1 MPRVRAPRA
10 TLKRRPGA
18 AVVLSVALAAAA
30 ITSGCEYVYD
40 DGRPLIATP
49 TPIFTDVRLPR
60 DPRMNEPVSGDELEL
75 WVASVLP
82 DTQGQVFHT
91 GFGSMERRATLT
103 ESTAQL
109 PSGTYALTLACR
121 SHYRMSFIIRNG
133 DAELINLSLR
143 CGTARVNVIQLTKD
157 SVLTV
162 QMETVPAAN
171 YAYIVSRI

>member
-1 MPRVRAPRA
+1 MPRVRAPRS

-49 TPIFTDVRLPR
+49 TPTFTEMRIPR
-60 DPRMNEPVSGDELEL
+60 DPRMDEPVSGDELEL
-75 WVASVLP
+75 WVASALP

-91 GFGSMERRATLT
+91 SFGLMEPRESLT
-103 ESTAQL
+103 ESTGQL
-109 PSGTYALTLACR
+109 PSGTYALTLACK
-121 SHYRMSFIIRNG
+121 SNYRMSFIVRNG
-133 DAELINLSLR
+133 EAELINLSLR
-143 CGTARVNVIQLTKD
+143 CGTARVSVIQLTKD

-162 QMETVPAAN
+162 QMETVPVAN
-171 YAYIVSRI
+171 YAYTVSRI

>member
-30 ITSGCEYVYD
+30 ITTGCEYVYD

-49 TPIFTDVRLPR
+49 TPTFTDVRLPR
-60 DPRMNEPVSGDELEL
+60 DPRMNEPVTGDELEL

-82 DTQGQVFHT
+82 GTQGQVFHT
-91 GFGSMERRATLT
+91 AFGSMEPRATLT
-103 ESTAQL
+103 ESTGQL

-121 SHYRMSFIIRNG
+121 SHYRMNFIVRNG
-133 DAELINLSLR
+133 DDELINLSLR
-143 CGTARVNVIQLTKD
+143 CGTARVSVVQLTKD

-162 QMETVPAAN
+162 EMETVPAAN

>member
-1 MPRVRAPRA
+1 M
-10 TLKRRPGA
+10 
-18 AVVLSVALAAAA
+18 
-30 ITSGCEYVYD
+30 
-40 DGRPLIATP
+40 
-49 TPIFTDVRLPR
+49 
-60 DPRMNEPVSGDELEL
+60 
-75 WVASVLP
+75 ASVLP
-82 DTQGQVFHT
+82 DTQGQAFHT

-103 ESTAQL
+103 ETTGQL

-121 SHYRMSFIIRNG
+121 SHYRMSFVIRNG

>member
-10 TLKRRPGA
+10 TPKRRPGA

-30 ITSGCEYVYD
+30 ITTGCEYVYD
-40 DGRPLIATP
+40 DGRPLVATP
-49 TPIFTDVRLPR
+49 TPTFTEFRIPR
-60 DPRMNEPVSGDELEL
+60 DPTMDEPVSGDELEL

-91 GFGSMERRATLT
+91 GFGSLERLEMRT
-103 ESTAQL
+103 ETTGQL

-121 SHYRMSFIIRNG
+121 SHYRMGFVIRNG

-143 CGTARVNVIQLTKD
+143 CGATRVHVIQLTQD